1 VDILRINLKIVFNK
15 TCVFTL
21 IFVITLYSKNKEEK
35 CDVPAAENSADAM
48 E

>member
-15 TCVFTL
+15 TCILTL
-21 IFVITLYSKNKEEK
+21 IFVITLYSKNKEK
-35 CDVPAAENSADAM
+35 CDVPAAENSTDAM